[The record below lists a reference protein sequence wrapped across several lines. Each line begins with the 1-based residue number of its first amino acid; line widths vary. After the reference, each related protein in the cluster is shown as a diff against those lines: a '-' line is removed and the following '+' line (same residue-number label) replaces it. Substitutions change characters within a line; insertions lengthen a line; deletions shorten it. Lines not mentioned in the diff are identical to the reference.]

1 VDDEPTLVRIATRIF
16 EQLGYR
22 VTAHMQAAD
31 ALAAVTTNPDD
42 FDLIFTDLTMPRMTG
57 LELARQITAL
67 RPGLPV
73 VLTSGYS
80 GALEVE
86 EMRGA
91 GIREVVGKPFL
102 AQTIAEVVDRV
113 LRAH

>member
-1 VDDEPTLVRIATRIF
+1 
-16 EQLGYR
+16 
-22 VTAHMQAAD
+22 
-31 ALAAVTTNPDD
+31 
-42 FDLIFTDLTMPRMTG
+42 
-57 LELARQITAL
+57 
-67 RPGLPV
+67 V